1 MVRFIEDSTGLQHL
15 LSEQAPKLMNAP
27 PFLNLLE
34 TKDSVCFFFISE
46 LLELLVVCSGMS

>member
-1 MVRFIEDSTGLQHL
+1 MIRFIEDSTGLQHL

-27 PFLNLLE
+27 PLLNLLE
-34 TKDSVCFFFISE
+34 AKDSVCFFFISE